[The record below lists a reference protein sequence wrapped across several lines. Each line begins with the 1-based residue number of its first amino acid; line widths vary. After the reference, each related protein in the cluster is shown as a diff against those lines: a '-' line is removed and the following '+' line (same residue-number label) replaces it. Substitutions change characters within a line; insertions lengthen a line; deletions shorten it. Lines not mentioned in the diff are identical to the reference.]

1 MTEETNVV
9 TKALNDAIEADLQ
22 TVIVCG
28 FDKNGQ
34 VFMTTSNAS
43 IPMMH
48 WILNRSV
55 FELGLF
61 EKQAKEQAKED
72 AA

>member
-1 MTEETNVV
+1 MTEETNGVS
-9 TKALNDAIEADLQ
+9 KALNDALAANLQ
-22 TVIVCG
+22 TVMVCG
-28 FDKNGQ
+28 FDQNGQ
-34 VFMTTSNAS
+34 VFMSTSNAS

-61 EKQAKEQAKED
+61 EKQDKEKAKE
-72 AA
+72 AAE